1 MNFGK
6 YRKKVTISLAISLH
20 DRMTQYYESVTH
32 SRTLTRRMPVI
43 IRCDMECGKAFTN
56 KLKKPWDDVF
66 SEAMQRTVCD
76 MAEKIQGCVLGYTAS
91 DEISILL
98 LDYQELNTDAWFG
111 YNIDKLVSSAASMAT
126 IFFYKNFIKCAL
138 LYENSLSE
146 SEKVSDS
153 NYLAVLNDKVQKSP
167 IFDARAFNIPKEEV
181 ANYFLDRQRYTE
193 KNSISMLARY
203 YFSHK
208 KIEGKNG
215 SQMKDM
221 LVKECNVNWDNYP
234 VVYKYGV
241 FCKKGSLFRID
252 KNSPIVSDDRDY
264 IDSLVSVG
272 E

>member
-6 YRKKVTISLAISLH
+6 YRKKVTISLAIFLH

-91 DEISILL
+91 DEISLLL
-98 LDYQELNTDAWFG
+98 LDYQELNTDAWFS

-126 IFFYKNFIKCAL
+126 IFFFKNFVKEVLAYKKTLPDRMDGCDECYYNTL
-138 LYENSLSE
+138 L
-146 SEKVSDS
+146 
-153 NYLAVLNDKVQKSP
+153 DKIQGNP

-208 KIEGKNG
+208 EIEGKNG

-221 LVKECNVNWDNYP
+221 LVKECNVNWDNCP

-241 FCKKGSLFRID
+241 FCKKDGLFCID
-252 KNSPIVSDDRDY
+252 KNSPIVSRNRDY
-264 IDSLVSVG
+264 IESLVFVG

>member
-91 DEISILL
+91 DEISLLL

-111 YNIDKLVSSAASMAT
+111 YNVDKLVSSAASMAT
-126 IFFYKNFIKCAL
+126 IFFYKNFVKGAL

-153 NYLAVLNDKVQKSP
+153 NYLAVLDDKVQKRVLFLMQEHS
-167 IFDARAFNIPKEEV
+167 IF
-181 ANYFLDRQRYTE
+181 QRKKLRT
-193 KNSISMLARY
+193 ISLTDSVILKRIASLCLRVIISLTRRLRERMVLRC
-203 YFSHK
+203 
-208 KIEGKNG
+208 KI
-215 SQMKDM
+215 
-221 LVKECNVNWDNYP
+221 C
-234 VVYKYGV
+234 
-241 FCKKGSLFRID
+241 
-252 KNSPIVSDDRDY
+252 
-264 IDSLVSVG
+264 
-272 E
+272 

>member
-91 DEISILL
+91 DEISLLL

-126 IFFYKNFIKCAL
+126 IFFYKNFVKCAL

-193 KNSISMLARY
+193 KNSISMLARH

-208 KIEGKNG
+208 EIEGKNG
-215 SQMKDM
+215 SQMQDM
-221 LVKECNVNWDNYP
+221 LMEKYNVNWNDCP
-234 VVYKYGV
+234 IVYKRGV

-252 KNSPIVSDDRDY
+252 DNSPIVSQNRDY
-264 IDSLVSVG
+264 IDSLVFVG

>member
-1 MNFGK
+1 M
-6 YRKKVTISLAISLH
+6 AISLH

-43 IRCDMECGKAFTN
+43 IRCDMECGKAFTS
-56 KLKKPWDDVF
+56 KLKKPWDDIF
-66 SEAMQRTVCD
+66 SNAMQNALIE
-76 MAEKIQGCVLGYTAS
+76 MANKIQGCVLGYTAS
-91 DEISILL
+91 DEISLLL

-111 YNIDKLVSSAASMAT
+111 YNVDKLVSSSASMAT
-126 IFFYKNFIKCAL
+126 IFFYKNFVKGAL

-146 SEKVSDS
+146 SERVSDS

-193 KNSISMLARY
+193 KNSISMLARH

-208 KIEGKNG
+208 EIDGKNG

-221 LVKECNVNWDNYP
+221 LVKECNVNWDNFP

-241 FCKKGSLFRID
+241 FCKKDGLFCID
-252 KNSPIVSDDRDY
+252 KNSPIVSQNRDY
-264 IDSLVSVG
+264 IESLVFVG

>member
-1 MNFGK
+1 M
-6 YRKKVTISLAISLH
+6 AISLH

-56 KLKKPWDDVF
+56 RLKKPWDDVF

-76 MAEKIQGCVLGYTAS
+76 MAEKIQGCVLGYTSS
-91 DEISILL
+91 DEISLLL

-111 YNIDKLVSSAASMAT
+111 YNVDKLVSSAASMAT
-126 IFFYKNFIKCAL
+126 IFFYKNFVKGAL

-153 NYLAVLNDKVQKSP
+153 NYLEVLNDKVQKSP

-208 KIEGKNG
+208 KIEGNNG

-264 IDSLVSVG
+264 IDSLVFVG

>member
-1 MNFGK
+1 M
-6 YRKKVTISLAISLH
+6 
-20 DRMTQYYESVTH
+20 
-32 SRTLTRRMPVI
+32 
-43 IRCDMECGKAFTN
+43 
-56 KLKKPWDDVF
+56 
-66 SEAMQRTVCD
+66 
-76 MAEKIQGCVLGYTAS
+76 
-91 DEISILL
+91 
-98 LDYQELNTDAWFG
+98 NTDAWFG

-126 IFFYKNFIKCAL
+126 IFFYKNFVKCAL
-138 LYENSLSE
+138 FYENSLSE

-193 KNSISMLARY
+193 KNSISMLARH

-264 IDSLVSVG
+264 IDSLVFVG

>member
-1 MNFGK
+1 M
-6 YRKKVTISLAISLH
+6 AISLH
-20 DRMTQYYESVTH
+20 ERMTQYYEGVTH

-43 IRCDMECGKAFTN
+43 IRCDMECGKAFTS

-66 SEAMQRTVCD
+66 SKAMQRTTCE
-76 MAEKIQGCVLGYTAS
+76 MAENIQGCVLGYTAS
-91 DEISILL
+91 DEISLLL

-126 IFFYKNFIKCAL
+126 IFFFKNFVKEAL
-138 LYENSLSE
+138 YYEDSLSE
-146 SEKVSDS
+146 EDKTS
-153 NYLAVLNDKVQKSP
+153 NGEYLAVLNNKVQCSP

-193 KNSISMLARY
+193 KNSVSMLARH

-208 KIEGKNG
+208 EIEGKNG

-221 LVKECNVNWDNYP
+221 LVKEHNVNWDDCP
-234 VVYKYGV
+234 IVYKRGV

-264 IDSLVSVG
+264 IDSLVFVG
-272 E
+272 K

>member
-6 YRKKVTISLAISLH
+6 YRKKVTINLAVSLH

-43 IRCDMECGKAFTN
+43 IRCDMECGKAFTS

-66 SEAMQRTVCD
+66 SEAMQRTVCG

-91 DEISILL
+91 DEISLLL

-111 YNIDKLVSSAASMAT
+111 YNVDKLVSSAASMAT
-126 IFFYKNFIKCAL
+126 IFFYKNFVKGAL

-146 SEKVSDS
+146 SERVRDS

-264 IDSLVSVG
+264 IDSLVL
-272 E
+272 

>member
-1 MNFGK
+1 MA
-6 YRKKVTISLAISLH
+6 VSLH
-20 DRMTQYYESVTH
+20 ERMTQYYESVTH

-66 SEAMQRTVCD
+66 SKAMQRTVCD

-91 DEISILL
+91 DEISLLL

-126 IFFYKNFIKCAL
+126 IFFFKNFVREAL
-138 LYENSLSE
+138 HFEDSLSE
-146 SEKVSDS
+146 EDKTS
-153 NYLAVLNDKVQKSP
+153 NGEYLVVLNNKVQCNP

-193 KNSISMLARY
+193 KNSISMLARH

-208 KIEGKNG
+208 EIEGKNG
-215 SQMKDM
+215 SQMQDM
-221 LVKECNVNWDNYP
+221 LMEKYNVNWNDCP
-234 VVYKYGV
+234 IVHKRGV
-241 FCKKGSLFRID
+241 FCKKDSLFRID
-252 KNSPIVSDDRDY
+252 ENSPIVSQNRDY
-264 IDSLVSVG
+264 IDSLVFVG

>member
-1 MNFGK
+1 MIFGK

-91 DEISILL
+91 DEISLLL

-126 IFFYKNFIKCAL
+126 IFFFKNFVKEVLAYKKTLPDRMDGCDECYYNTL
-138 LYENSLSE
+138 L
-146 SEKVSDS
+146 
-153 NYLAVLNDKVQKSP
+153 DKIQGNP

-193 KNSISMLARY
+193 KNSISMLARH

-208 KIEGKNG
+208 EIEGKNG
-215 SQMKDM
+215 SQMQDM
-221 LVKECNVNWDNYP
+221 LMEKYNVNWNDCP
-234 VVYKYGV
+234 IVYKRGV
-241 FCKKGSLFRID
+241 FCKNGSLFRID

-264 IDSLVSVG
+264 IDSLVFVG

>member
-1 MNFGK
+1 MNFGRN
-6 YRKKVTISLAISLH
+6 RKKVTIKLAISLH
-20 DRMTQYYESVTH
+20 ERMTQYYESVTH
-32 SRTLTRRMPVI
+32 SRTLARRMPVI

-66 SEAMQRTVCD
+66 SKAMQRTVCD

-91 DEISILL
+91 DEISLLL

-126 IFFYKNFIKCAL
+126 VFFYKNFVRSAL
-138 LYENSLSE
+138 LYEDGLSE
-146 SEKVSDS
+146 TERVCDS
-153 NYLAVLNDKVQKSP
+153 NYLAVLDDKVQKSP

-193 KNSISMLARY
+193 KNSISMLARH

-208 KIEGKNG
+208 EIEGKNG
-215 SQMKDM
+215 SQMQDM
-221 LVKECNVNWDNYP
+221 LMEKCSINWNDCP
-234 VVYKYGV
+234 IAYKRGV
-241 FCKKGSLFRID
+241 FCKKQSLFTID
-252 KNSPIVSDDRDY
+252 ENSPIVSENRDY
-264 IDSLVSVG
+264 IDSLVYVG

>member
-1 MNFGK
+1 M
-6 YRKKVTISLAISLH
+6 AISLH
-20 DRMTQYYESVTH
+20 ERMTQYYESVTH

-43 IRCDMECGKAFTN
+43 IRCDMECGKAFTS
-56 KLKKPWDDVF
+56 KLKKPWDDIF
-66 SEAMQRTVCD
+66 SNAMQNALIE
-76 MAEKIQGCVLGYTAS
+76 MANKIQGCVLGYTAS
-91 DEISILL
+91 DEISLLL

-111 YNIDKLVSSAASMAT
+111 YNVDKLVSSAASMAT
-126 IFFYKNFIKCAL
+126 IFFYKNFVKGAL

-146 SEKVSDS
+146 SERVSDS

-208 KIEGKNG
+208 EIEGKNG
-215 SQMKDM
+215 FEMKDM
-221 LVKECNVNWDNYP
+221 LKKECNVNWDNCP

-241 FCKKGSLFRID
+241 FCKKESSFCID
-252 KNSPIVSDDRDY
+252 DNSPIVSQNRDY
-264 IDSLVSVG
+264 IDSLVFVG